1 MTKKVT
7 VKTETTV
14 SAQSSAVVLD
24 KSAEALI
31 QEFNTAKAVIKEM
44 TERKEAAEQ
53 ALKELLAGAEIGLI
67 DGVQRVKLSARTRSD
82 IDRDD
87 LKEVYPEA
95 YELCLKHKTYYVLTA
110 VS

>member
-1 MTKKVT
+1 MTKRVT

-31 QEFNTAKAVIKEM
+31 QEFNRAKEVIKEM

-87 LKEVYPEA
+87 LQEVYPEA
-95 YELCLKHKTYYVLTA
+95 YELCLKYKTYYVLTA